1 MTAFAEPW
9 LIIGAKGMLGT
20 DLTTALHEA
29 SVETV
34 GLDIDEVDI
43 QEPASVR
50 RAVRLYKPGL
60 IVNAAALTDVDG
72 CETSAEAAFRVNAQ
86 GPENVA
92 GVAASEGAFLVHIS
106 TDYVFDGSKRT
117 PYTEADPISPIGVY
131 GNSKAEGET
140 RVRRVLPESHCI
152 IRTQWLFGLNGKNF
166 VEAIL
171 TAAETRDVLKVVN
184 DQRGRPTYAADLAHA
199 LVRLCKKEVR
209 GTVHVTNAGQ
219 TTWYDFAVAIIDR
232 AGVRN
237 VRVEPTSTKD
247 LGRPAPRPPY
257 SVLDTSR
264 FVGIVGA
271 PLRSWEEALDDYLIH
286 RSPDRSTPL

>member
-1 MTAFAEPW
+1 MTGFAEPW

-20 DLTTALHEA
+20 DVVNVLCEA
-29 SVETV
+29 SIETV
-34 GLDIDEVDI
+34 GLDIEEVDI
-43 QEPASVR
+43 QDPASVQ

-60 IVNAAALTDVDG
+60 IINAAALTDVDG
-72 CETSAEAAFRVNAQ
+72 CERSTEAAFRVNAQ

-92 GVAASEGAFLVHIS
+92 GAAASEGAFLVHIS
-106 TDYVFDGSKRT
+106 TDYVFDGGKRI
-117 PYTEADPISPIGVY
+117 PYTEDDPISPIGVY

-140 RVRRVLPESHCI
+140 RVRHVLPDSHCI
-152 IRTQWLFGLNGKNF
+152 VRTQWLFGLHGKNF

-171 TAAETRDVLKVVN
+171 AASETRDVLKVVD
-184 DQRGRPTYAADLAHA
+184 DQHGRPTYAADLAHA
-199 LVRLCKKEVR
+199 LVALCKKKVR
-209 GTVHVTNAGQ
+209 GTVHVANEGD

-232 AGVRN
+232 AGVSN

-264 FVGIVGA
+264 FAGIVGA
-271 PLRSWEEALDDYLIH
+271 PLRSWEEALDDYLVH
-286 RSPDRSTPL
+286 RFPDRSKPA